1 MTIHSKDSKLTD
13 AQVGILAVPTLM
25 LMTVALLII
34 LNKKIRTSPGAYL
47 SLALGTVHLYH
58 HYTLIKL
65 QNKH

>member
-13 AQVGILAVPTLM
+13 TQVGILAVPTLM
-25 LMTVALLII
+25 LITVALLII

-47 SLALGTVHLYH
+47 SLALGSVHLYH
-58 HYTLIKL
+58 HYTLVKL